1 MTERSRPASPPS
13 HTGNLSLD
21 LPTSALGKDRRQ
33 TIHICPMG
41 IVRTRDGRGPYRL
54 DDAEAVIKASQ
65 EHSGKAKML
74 VDYDHQSFTLGKF
87 GGRAEAAGWIVGMLA
102 RPDGIWALVE
112 WTEKAAAHIAAH
124 EFRYLSPVISHLP
137 NGAITRIENVAL
149 TNSPNLHEM
158 TALSHKE
165 TLAMDPK
172 IPASPDASKY
182 ADTTDATEDQM
193 NKIRQLLK
201 LAPDADAQAVIE
213 AIMALVSTAQSA
225 APDPSKFVPIGL
237 FERAVK
243 DANDF
248 RVGVSETQARDY
260 VESKVASGQLAPH
273 YRDWAIGLCTKNK
286 PDFDAFMEKTGPAF
300 RKLFEQQVPSGA
312 PPFHSSAHRAGHDE
326 GVESDVRERLG
337 LSREEFNAA
346 RAPERD

>member
-1 MTERSRPASPPS
+1 MTERNRPALRPS
-13 HTGNLSLD
+13 HTGSLSLD

-41 IVRTRDGRGPYRL
+41 VVRTRDGRGPYLL
-54 DDAEAVIKASQ
+54 DDANAVIKASQ
-65 EHSGKAKML
+65 AYSGKAKML

-87 GGRAEAAGWIVGMLA
+87 GGRAEAAGWIVGMQA
-102 RPDGIWALVE
+102 RKDGIWALVE
-112 WTEKAAAHIAAH
+112 WNEKAAAHIAAR

-137 NGAITRIENVAL
+137 DGTITRIENVAL

-165 TLAMDPK
+165 STAMDPK
-172 IPASPDASKY
+172 IPASPDDSKY
-182 ADTTDATEDQM
+182 ADTTDATEEQM
-193 NKIRQLLK
+193 NNIRELLK

-213 AIMALVSTAQSA
+213 AIIALVSTSQSA

-248 RVGVSETQARDY
+248 RVGVSEEQARDY
-260 VESKVASGQLAPH
+260 VESKVASGELAPH
-273 YRDWAIGLCTKNK
+273 YRHWAIGLCSRNK
-286 PDFDAFMEKTGPAF
+286 PDFDAFMVNTGPAF
-300 RKLFEQQVPSGA
+300 QQLFRQHVPCY
-312 PPFHSSAHRAGHDE
+312 PPSNRTSAHSAEHDD

-346 RAPERD
+346 RTKERD